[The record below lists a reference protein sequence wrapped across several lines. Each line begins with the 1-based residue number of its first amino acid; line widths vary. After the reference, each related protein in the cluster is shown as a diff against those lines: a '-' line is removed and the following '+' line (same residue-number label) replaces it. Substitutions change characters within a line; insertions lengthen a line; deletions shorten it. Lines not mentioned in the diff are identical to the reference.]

1 VIANM
6 LGNAEKYTPPKGRIS
21 VLVERRDADVCLRV
35 LDEGRGIAEEDQP
48 RIFEAFYRAAHA
60 VKESGGLGLG
70 LAVCK
75 RLIDLQGGQV
85 WAATRAEG
93 GAEFGFSLPALDAE
107 D

>member
-1 VIANM
+1 M
-6 LGNAEKYTPPKGRIS
+6 LGNAEKYTPAKGAIAVIVDS
-21 VLVERRDADVCLRV
+21 DGSDVCLRV
-35 LDEGRGIAEEDQP
+35 LDEGRGIADEDKP
-48 RIFEAFYRAAHA
+48 HIFEAFYRAAHA

-75 RLIDLQGGQV
+75 RLIDLQGGEV
-85 WAATRAEG
+85 WADARDEG